1 MKSRL
6 YSIIKSPIVTE
17 KSNNVLANTNTY
29 TFSVVR
35 DANKLEIK
43 AAVEEA
49 FNVKVKS
56 VNTLN
61 MQGKVKRTGQ
71 RIGRRQDWK
80 RHILLYN
87 QVKLF
92 HLVKVMLNRSK
103 EDGNR

>member
-17 KSNNVLANTNTY
+17 KSNNVLAETNTY

-80 RHILLYN
+80 KAYITLQPGEAISFGECN
-87 QVKLF
+87 A
-92 HLVKVMLNRSK
+92 
-103 EDGNR
+103 E

>member
-80 RHILLYN
+80 KAYITLQPGETLS
-87 QVKLF
+87 F
-92 HLVKVMLNRSK
+92 C
-103 EDGNR
+103 EGNAE

>member
-1 MKSRL
+1 MDKSRL
-6 YSIIKSPIVTE
+6 YSIIKSPLVTE
-17 KSNNVLANTNTY
+17 KTNNVAQLGTY

-43 AAVEEA
+43 AAVEEI

-61 MQGKVKRTGQ
+61 YQGKVKRTGQ

-80 RHILLYN
+80 KAYVTLMPGQNLDFAEG
-87 QVKLF
+87 KA
-92 HLVKVMLNRSK
+92 
-103 EDGNR
+103 E

>member
-17 KSNNVLANTNTY
+17 KSNNVLAETNTY

-61 MQGKVKRTGQ
+61 MQGKVLN
-71 RIGRRQDWK
+71 
-80 RHILLYN
+80 ILL
-87 QVKLF
+87 
-92 HLVKVMLNRSK
+92 
-103 EDGNR
+103 

>member
-17 KSNNVLANTNTY
+17 KSNNVLAETNTY

-80 RHILLYN
+80 KAYITL
-87 QVKLF
+87 QPGETISF
-92 HLVKVMLNRSK
+92 G
-103 EDGNR
+103 EGNAE